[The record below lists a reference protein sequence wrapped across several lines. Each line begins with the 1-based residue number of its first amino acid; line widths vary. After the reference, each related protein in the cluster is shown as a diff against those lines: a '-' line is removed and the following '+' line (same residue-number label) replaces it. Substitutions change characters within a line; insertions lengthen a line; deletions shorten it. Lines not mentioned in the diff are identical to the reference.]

1 MDDGTV
7 YHNLATLCTS
17 QLMVGWLLQIGFIT
31 AIAAFLQHLV
41 SRVSAV

>member
-7 YHNLATLCTS
+7 HQSSYTLHIA
-17 QLMVGWLLQIGFIT
+17 MVGWLLQIGFIT
-31 AIAAFLQHLV
+31 AIAAFSQHLV